1 VAAFDYDGDGRIDI
15 AQSNDS
21 VRNFLFR
28 NNGNGTFTEVGVE
41 AGLAY
46 GEEGK
51 PEAGMGI
58 DAGDYDHQG
67 VLDVYITHLDME
79 LHRLFHNSKAGTF
92 TDQTYAAQMARTT
105 NVLSG
110 FGTKFVDL
118 SNDGWLDIL
127 QINGHI
133 LPNITLYKSTVQYAE
148 PKTLW
153 MNNHNG
159 TFHDGSRQ
167 LGPDFMRLQVG
178 RGLCVADFDND
189 GDLDFA
195 VSNNGGPAE
204 LWRNDGGNR
213 NSWIAFSLTGTKSNR
228 DGVGTKITVTAGG
241 ITQFQQKLGGSS
253 YLSASEPRLY
263 FGLGKA
269 RKIDLVRVV
278 WPSGIK
284 EEFKN
289 LDVDQ
294 FVALKEGSGIV
305 K

>member
-1 VAAFDYDGDGRIDI
+1 
-15 AQSNDS
+15 
-21 VRNFLFR
+21 
-28 NNGNGTFTEVGVE
+28 
-41 AGLAY
+41 
-46 GEEGK
+46 
-51 PEAGMGI
+51 
-58 DAGDYDHQG
+58 
-67 VLDVYITHLDME
+67 
-79 LHRLFHNSKAGTF
+79 
-92 TDQTYAAQMARTT
+92 
-105 NVLSG
+105 
-110 FGTKFVDL
+110 
-118 SNDGWLDIL
+118 
-127 QINGHI
+127 
-133 LPNITLYKSTVQYAE
+133 
-148 PKTLW
+148 
-153 MNNHNG
+153 
-159 TFHDGSRQ
+159 
-167 LGPDFMRLQVG
+167 
-178 RGLCVADFDND
+178 VADFDND

-294 FVALKEGSGIV
+294 FVTLKEGSGIV